1 MTSLRQVKQTAAMRS
16 RAPAQGAKTEKTA
29 TPRNALKH
37 GLTAEG
43 IELALRPA
51 SLAGMYRPTSAK
63 HSRVKSSTTVRIR
76 AAGHGQVCP
85 TGNPGSS
92 AGWAPAIKHR
102 FARSAIC
109 ALRYVT
115 APALPSW
122 PDWLNNRSDRPDLRE
137 PVRRLRRAPIKRASG
152 ESIEYLRT
160 ELSSLSHPYCLKS
173 FSNKEKAVSLPKIA

>member
-1 MTSLRQVKQTAAMRS
+1 MRS
-16 RAPAQGAKTEKTA
+16 RAPAQRAKTEDSDPA
-29 TPRNALKH
+29 QRPQAQINRGRHRAR
-37 GLTAEG
+37 A
-43 IELALRPA
+43 RPA
-51 SLAGMYRPTSAK
+51 SLAGMYPSAK

-76 AAGHGQVCP
+76 TAGHRQVCP
-85 TGNPGSS
+85 TGNPGFS
-92 AGWAPAIKHR
+92 ADWARAIKYR

-115 APALPSW
+115 APPLPSW
-122 PDWLNNRSDRPDLRE
+122 PDSLNNRSDRPDLRE

-160 ELSSLSHPYCLKS
+160 ELSSLSQPYCLKK

>member
-1 MTSLRQVKQTAAMRS
+1 MLVSSVPLSETHMAGRPRAAMRASSS
-16 RAPAQGAKTEKTA
+16 RTTRKPGRDVSA
-29 TPRNALKH
+29 
-37 GLTAEG
+37 
-43 IELALRPA
+43 
-51 SLAGMYRPTSAK
+51 TSAR

-76 AAGHGQVCP
+76 TAGHRQVCP
-85 TGNPGSS
+85 TGNPCSS
-92 AGWAPAIKHR
+92 ADWAPAIKHR

-122 PDWLNNRSDRPDLRE
+122 PDSLNNRSDRPDLRE
-137 PVRRLRRAPIKRASG
+137 PARRLRRAPIKRASG

-160 ELSSLSHPYCLKS
+160 ELSSLSQPYCLKK